1 MMQRTVPPLAMDHFI
16 NSTYT
21 VFLEHIRSLYY
32 VFIGNRAAAR
42 MYYVTVR
49 NQIQSPGMSTG

>member
-1 MMQRTVPPLAMDHFI
+1 MMQRTVPTLVMDHLI

-21 VFLEHIRSLYY
+21 VFLERIRSLYY
-32 VFIGNRAAAR
+32 VFIGNWAGAR
-42 MYYVTVR
+42 IYVTVR